1 MVFLVP
7 SAGANNH
14 FFDHPMTFS
23 EVCAPL
29 KLSESIQFFF
39 QPRHIEYALGV
50 KTVVRAR
57 RATQRIEFESGK
69 KVLSFRTGSHDS
81 KAEERDFLVTKP
93 FNNRFV

>member
-39 QPRHIEYALGV
+39 QPRHIEYALWV
-50 KTVVRAR
+50 KNVAEVSRAPER
-57 RATQRIEFESGK
+57 VELSPGK
-69 KVLSFRTGSHDS
+69 KC
-81 KAEERDFLVTKP
+81 
-93 FNNRFV
+93 